1 MIAIVARLV
10 AKEGQQEA
18 FEAAMAE
25 LTAEVRAA
33 EPGCLLYQV
42 FRKEG
47 SKTEYTVMERYVSR
61 EAMEAH
67 GRSPHFLRMAP
78 RLAPL
83 LGAPLDIEVLE
94 PIGAAS
100 IPE

>member
-1 MIAIVARLV
+1 MIAVVVRLV
-10 AKEGQQEA
+10 TQVGQQEA

-47 SKTEYTVMERYVSR
+47 STTEYTVLERYVSR

-83 LGAPLDIEVLE
+83 LGAPVDLEILE
-94 PIGAAS
+94 PIGALS

>member
-1 MIAIVARLV
+1 MIAVVARLV
-10 AKEGQQEA
+10 CVEGQQDA

-25 LTAEVRAA
+25 LAAEVRAA

-47 SKTEYTVMERYVSR
+47 SATEYCVLERYVSR
-61 EAMEAH
+61 EAFEAH
-67 GRSPHFLRMAP
+67 GRTPHFLRIAP

-83 LGAPLDIEVLE
+83 LAGPLDIEILE
-94 PIGAAS
+94 PIGAPS
-100 IPE
+100 VPE